1 MRRWIVADR
10 GSLITAGPGVVIRLC
25 CIWQA
30 SQQVSASS
38 RIISARCVTPVS
50 CQSLISRLKVT
61 MRQVWTV
68 GSAEAGALSPSTDAC
83 GIAGGASIIAI
94 LKKTAAG
101 RRADRAGLAALR
113 R

>member
-1 MRRWIVADR
+1 M
-10 GSLITAGPGVVIRLC
+10 ITAGLGAVIRLC

-50 CQSLISRLKVT
+50 CQSLISRLKVN

-68 GSAEAGALSPSTDAC
+68 GSAGAGVLSPSTDAC

-94 LKKTAAG
+94 LQKTVA
-101 RRADRAGLAALR
+101 RW
-113 R
+113 

>member
-1 MRRWIVADR
+1 
-10 GSLITAGPGVVIRLC
+10 LITAGPGVVIRLC

-50 CQSLISRLKVT
+50 CQSPISRLKVA
-61 MRQVWTV
+61 MRQVWTA
-68 GSAEAGALSPSTDAC
+68 GSAGAGALSLGTDAC
-83 GIAGGASIIAI
+83 GIAGGTTIIAI
-94 LKKTAAG
+94 LKKIVAG
-101 RRADRAGLAALR
+101 QRADRAGLAALR